1 MFESL
6 CTCTCIYFIV
16 LETIACLFTC
26 SNEGKGRPGID
37 KFKTIFFNTFTATT
51 LKRSISHCQAYM
63 WYMIV
68 IDLFINL
75 LIIIFLDMHY
85 KGLSTLIYNADDLPL
100 KLLSITRDIPVY
112 P

>member
-6 CTCTCIYFIV
+6 CTCIYFIV
-16 LETIACLFTC
+16 LETIACLF

-37 KFKTIFFNTFTATT
+37 KFKTKFNTFTATT
-51 LKRSISHCQAYM
+51 LIKSISHCQAYM

-68 IDLFINL
+68 IDLFLNL
-75 LIIIFLDMHY
+75 LIIIFLDICTG
-85 KGLSTLIYNADDLPL
+85 KELSTLKNLIYNTGELPL